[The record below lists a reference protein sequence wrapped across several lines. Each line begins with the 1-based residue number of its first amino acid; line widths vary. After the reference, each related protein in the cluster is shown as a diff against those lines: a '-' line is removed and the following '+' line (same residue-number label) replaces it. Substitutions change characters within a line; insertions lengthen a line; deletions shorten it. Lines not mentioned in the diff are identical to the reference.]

1 MRKKEK
7 HSAAAAWETV
17 RARLCVSGGS
27 GGGFFQFQIF
37 SSNISVRRPLQSA
50 AARGILWRNEPTRA
64 VFPLFFLLLCMCASH
79 LVRWW
84 EDNI

>member
-7 HSAAAAWETV
+7 H
-17 RARLCVSGGS
+17 RARPPVRFGGS

-37 SSNISVRRPLQSA
+37 SSNISVRRPLQRA

-64 VFPLFFLLLCMCASH
+64 VFPLFFAS
-79 LVRWW
+79 LYVCVSFGSVVGG
-84 EDNI
+84 